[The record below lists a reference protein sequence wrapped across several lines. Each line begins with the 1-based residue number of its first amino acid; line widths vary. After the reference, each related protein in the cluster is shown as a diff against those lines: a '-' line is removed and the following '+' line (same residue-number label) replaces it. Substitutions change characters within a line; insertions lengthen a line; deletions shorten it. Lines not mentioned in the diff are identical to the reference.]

1 MNESLTVTREV
12 HIRNRNHG
20 AKQFWSGVE
29 PAIPVGKV
37 PRISRVMAL
46 AIHCNDL
53 IESGAITD
61 QSELARFGQI
71 TTARSTQIMPCS
83 HWPRTFRKT
92 SCSCHAPRWAA
103 TPSRNTKSVQS
114 PQRSTGVN
122 SAACGPTCAN
132 ALTRTGNSSSPDL
145 SSKPTR
151 LLNRKGLLIRERES
165 SSPDFRWSESNP
177 GIPEP
182 PAEN

>member
-71 TTARSTQIMPCS
+71 TTARSTQIMSLLALAPDIQEDILFL
-83 HWPRTFRKT
+83 PRTQVGRDAIKENEVR
-92 SCSCHAPRWAA
+92 PIAA
-103 TPSRNTKSVQS
+103 TLDWRK
-114 PQRSTGVN
+114 QRRLW
-122 SAACGPTCAN
+122 A
-132 ALTRTGNSSSPDL
+132 DL
-145 SSKPTR
+145 
-151 LLNRKGLLIRERES
+151 RERV
-165 SSPDFRWSESNP
+165 NP
-177 GIPEP
+177 NG
-182 PAEN
+182 